1 MFRIR
6 TRATAALSSLLV
18 VAAACD
24 QSPTPIVTGAAPTAA
39 HVTAPL
45 QSDGASFGPEVNQDL
60 ALLRQVTAQFH
71 DFATASRAG
80 WSAAITP
87 CMSDPAGSGA
97 MGIHYGKPSLITD
110 GTVRVDQP
118 ELLMYEPEKN
128 GRLRLVGVEYIVPL
142 ALWTSPNP
150 PRLFGRDFKVNEAF
164 QVWGL
169 HAWVW
174 KENPSGMFA
183 DWNPTVS
190 CVDASTQGSM

>member
-1 MFRIR
+1 MSNTRIR
-6 TRATAALSSLLV
+6 TAAAAVLVSLLGLTGW
-18 VAAACD
+18 ACD
-24 QSPTPIVTGAAPTAA
+24 RASAPLAPPTARISA
-39 HVTAPL
+39 NSL
-45 QSDGASFGPEVNQDL
+45 ESSRASLDAGVNQDL

-71 DFATASRAG
+71 DFASASDAG

-87 CMSDPAGSGA
+87 CMSDPEGSGA
-97 MGIHYGKPSLITD
+97 MGVHYGNPGLITD

-142 ALWTSPNP
+142 ALWTSPTP
-150 PRLFGRDFKVNEAF
+150 PRLFGREFRVNDAF
-164 QVWGL
+164 QVWAL

-174 KENPSGMFA
+174 KENPNGMFA

-190 CVDASTQGSM
+190 CANAS